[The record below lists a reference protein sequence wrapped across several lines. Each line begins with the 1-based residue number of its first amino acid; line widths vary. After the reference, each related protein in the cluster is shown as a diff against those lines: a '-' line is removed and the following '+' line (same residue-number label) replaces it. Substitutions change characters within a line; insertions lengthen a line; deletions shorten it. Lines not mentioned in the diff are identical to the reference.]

1 MANWKEIFENNM
13 KQAITTADKW
23 EVILTEYQRLSG
35 LPNHAKYEAEFRYL
49 YYRMKEFAKGDFSLS
64 GLYLLHLART
74 GTIRELTSNPKL
86 LSLRSAA
93 ESCMLE
99 LYNETKDRYLA
110 LILGIAYYESSIPM
124 PIGYAHA
131 RDVAVKY
138 IRLAQEGDL
147 NNLTPKVSPL
157 KISNFVKTIQQYEEI
172 KKTYE
177 SAKWR
182 GSESSMRVH
191 LKELENFYEPLKKD
205 PHFDFILRELVTWYS
220 HCEMFS
226 KQYKAI
232 LACMERYPGDE
243 SLPPL
248 LQLANKRRVSVV
260 NVLKNIPLF
269 LVCMAA
275 VLVLPIIGAL
285 VAIAFFQSI
294 TAGIVVFFVLL
305 VIRIFMIKGSGG
317 QGIDGS
323 ILDFMEGFFWGRM

>member
-1 MANWKEIFENNM
+1 MSNWKEQFENKMNL
-13 KQAITTADKW
+13 AVATADKW
-23 EVILTEYQRLSG
+23 EVILAEYQRLSG
-35 LPNHAKYEAEFRYL
+35 LANHAKYETEFRYL
-49 YYRMKEFAKGDFSLS
+49 YYRMKEFTKGDFAL
-64 GLYLLHLART
+64 GCLYLLHLART
-74 GTIRELTSNPKL
+74 GTIRELTRNPEF

-93 ESCMLE
+93 EHCMLE
-99 LYNETKDRYLA
+99 LYNETKNRYLA
-110 LILGIAYYESSIPM
+110 LIIGIAYYESSIPM

-138 IRLAQEGDL
+138 IRLAQDKIQSCNDE
-147 NNLTPKVSPL
+147 PL
-157 KISNFVKTIQQYEEI
+157 KERILGFVATIQQYEVI
-172 KKTYE
+172 KKNYE
-177 SAKWR
+177 SAKWK
-182 GSESSMRVH
+182 GSEKSMRVY
-191 LKELENFYEPLKKD
+191 LKELESFYEPLKED

-232 LACMERYPGDE
+232 LVCMERYPGDE

-269 LVCMAA
+269 LVCLAA
-275 VLVLPIIGAL
+275 VLVLPVIGFMIA
-285 VAIAFFQSI
+285 VAFFQSLA
-294 TAGIVVFFVLL
+294 AGIVVFFVLL
-305 VIRIFMIKGSGG
+305 AIRLFMITGSGG

>member
-23 EVILTEYQRLSG
+23 EVILAEYQRLSG
-35 LPNHAKYEAEFRYL
+35 LPNHAKQEAEFRYL
-49 YYRMKEFAKGDFSLS
+49 YYRMKEFAKGDFSLG

-74 GTIRELTSNPKL
+74 GTIRELTSNLKL

-138 IRLAQEGDL
+138 IRLAQEGIQSCS
-147 NNLTPKVSPL
+147 NENLKERILS
-157 KISNFVKTIQQYEEI
+157 FVATIQQYEEI
-172 KKTYE
+172 KKNYE
-177 SAKWR
+177 SAKWK
-182 GSESSMRVH
+182 GSEKSMRIY
-191 LKELENFYEPLKKD
+191 LKELESFYEPLKED

-294 TAGIVVFFVLL
+294 TAGIVVFLVLL

>member
-1 MANWKEIFENNM
+1 MANWKDIFENNM
-13 KQAITTADKW
+13 KLAVSTADKW
-23 EVILTEYQRLSG
+23 EVILAEYQRLSR
-35 LPNHAKYEAEFRYL
+35 LPNHTKHEAEFRYL
-49 YYRMKEFAKGDFSLS
+49 YYRMKEFAKGDFDLG

-74 GTIRELTSNPKL
+74 GTIRELTSNPRL

-93 ESCMLE
+93 ENCMLE

-138 IRLAQEGDL
+138 IRLAQENIHSCTVDA
-147 NNLTPKVSPL
+147 L
-157 KISNFVKTIQQYEEI
+157 KNRILGFVATIQQYEEI
-172 KKTYE
+172 KKYYE
-177 SAKWR
+177 SAKWK
-182 GSESSMRVH
+182 GSEKSMKVY
-191 LKELENFYEPLKKD
+191 LKELENFYEPLKED
-205 PHFDFILRELVTWYS
+205 PHFDFILRELITWYS

-226 KQYKAI
+226 KQYNAI
-232 LACMERYPGDE
+232 LVCMERFPGDE

-248 LQLANKRRVSVV
+248 LQIANKRRVSAV
-260 NVLKNIPLF
+260 NVLKNIPLL

-275 VLVLPIIGAL
+275 VLVLPVFGAF
-285 VAIAFFQSI
+285 VAIAFFQSFL
-294 TAGIVVFFVLL
+294 AGFVVFLVLL
-305 VIRIFMIKGSGG
+305 VIRIFMVIGSGG